1 MSAVEATVVRVGAA
15 ELRTV
20 AQAALAAAGAVPDEA
35 AMQAEQLVEGDLR
48 GHPSH
53 GVRRLPVL
61 VARLRA
67 GLIVSGAGVGCQWR
81 TPGLAAVDGRRGFG
95 PVVAWQAIGLAV
107 ERAATQGVAVAA
119 VRGSGHVGMLAPY
132 LESMAG
138 AGFVALVLTTSEAL
152 VHPWGGARAMVGTN
166 PVGIGVPTGGDPLI
180 LDMSTGAVSMGRIL
194 DHAARDEAIP
204 LGWAVDAAGAPTTDA
219 AAAAEGA
226 ISPFG
231 GPKGYAL
238 GVALEVL
245 VAALTGSALG
255 TAVTGTLDTEH
266 PSTKGDVFVAFS
278 AEATGLGPR
287 LAGIA
292 RYLDDVRASGDE
304 VPVTVPGDRARTT
317 RERHLRDGVPVD
329 AALWRQVRELAEEAA

>member
-1 MSAVEATVVRVGAA
+1 MSAVEATVTRVGAA
-15 ELRTV
+15 ELRAAV
-20 AQAALAAAGAVPDEA
+20 HAALTAAGAVPDEA
-35 AMQAEQLVEGDLR
+35 AVQAEQLVEGDLR

-61 VARLRA
+61 VTRLRA
-67 GLIVSGAGVGCQWR
+67 GLIVSGAGVGCEWR
-81 TPGLAAVDGRRGFG
+81 TPGLAVVDGRRGFG
-95 PVVAWQAIGLAV
+95 PVVARHAAGLAV

-132 LESMAG
+132 LETMVDG
-138 AGFVALVLTTSEAL
+138 DCVALVLTISEAL

-194 DHAARDEAIP
+194 DHAAREEAIP
-204 LGWAVDAAGAPTTDA
+204 LGWAIDAAGAPTTDA
-219 AAAAEGA
+219 TAAAGGA

-238 GVALEVL
+238 GVALETL

-255 TAVTGTLDTEH
+255 AAVTGTLDTEH

-278 AEATGLGPR
+278 VDAMGLAPR

-292 RYLDDVRASGDE
+292 GYLDDVRASGDGA
-304 VPVTVPGDRARTT
+304 PVTVPGDRARAT

-329 AALWRQVRELAEEAA
+329 AAVWRQVRELAEETE